1 MVTAFVLTRVQVGRL
16 REIIEALLALD
27 GIAEVYSVAGE
38 YDLVI
43 IIRVRTNRDLARLV
57 TEHMVHI
64 EGILRT
70 KTLVAFETH
79 SRFDLPKLFGL
90 EQERQ

>member
-1 MVTAFVLTRVQVGRL
+1 MVTAFVLTRVRGEKL
-16 REIIEALLALD
+16 REIIEQLLALD

-70 KTLVAFETH
+70 KTLVAFDTH
-79 SRFDLPKLFGL
+79 SRFDLPRFFGL
-90 EQERQ
+90 EQEPQ

>member
-1 MVTAFVLTRVQVGRL
+1 VVTAFVLTRVR
-16 REIIEALLALD
+16 REKLKDTIGALMGLD
-27 GIAEVYSVAGE
+27 GVAEVYSVAGE

-43 IIRVRTNRDLARLV
+43 VIRVPTNRDLARLV
-57 TEHMVHI
+57 TEHMVHV

-79 SRFDLPKLFGL
+79 SRFDLPRLFGL
-90 EQERQ
+90 ESDG

>member
-1 MVTAFVLTRVQVGRL
+1 M
-16 REIIEALLALD
+16 ALD

-43 IIRVRTNRDLARLV
+43 VIAARTHRDPARLV

-79 SRFDLPKLFGL
+79 SRFDLPRLFGL
-90 EQERQ
+90 ESDG